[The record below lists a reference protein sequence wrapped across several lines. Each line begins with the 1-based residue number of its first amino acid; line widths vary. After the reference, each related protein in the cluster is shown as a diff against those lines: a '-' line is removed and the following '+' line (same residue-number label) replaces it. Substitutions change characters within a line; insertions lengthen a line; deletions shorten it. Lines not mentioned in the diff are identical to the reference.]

1 MSSDKHLIWRIN
13 HGSRKAADELFGRYY
28 REIYAYI
35 YKQCGECELAM
46 DLTQDTFVA
55 AFRGIRG
62 YDEGKAEF
70 RTWLYRIA
78 ANKTADYYRSKQ
90 YRQHLAEQSLD
101 GSTLEM
107 PDDTDVLKSLAERDT
122 IKQIMEIVF
131 GYELVWVHIFQMKI
145 FEEMTFA
152 RIGEELDLSEN
163 TVKTRYYAM
172 IKKIRKELSE

>member
-28 REIYAYI
+28 REIFAYI
-35 YKQCGECELAM
+35 YKQCGEYELAM

-55 AFRGIRG
+55 AFRGIQG
-62 YDEGKAEF
+62 YDERKAQF

-90 YRQHLAEQSLD
+90 YSQHIAEQSID
-101 GSTLEM
+101 DSTFEI
-107 PDDTDVLKSLAERDT
+107 PDDADVLKSLAQRDT

-131 GYELVWVHIFQMKI
+131 GYELVWIHIFQMKI
-145 FEEMTFA
+145 FEGITFSQIA
-152 RIGEELDLSEN
+152 EALDLSEN